1 MSDYTN
7 PPNENWLQENRGETI
22 LLQFPHG
29 QYAVTV
35 HGDEET
41 EQLLRD
47 TGAGGV
53 PADD

>member
-1 MSDYTN
+1 MSDFQR
-7 PPNENWLQENRGETI
+7 PPNENWLENNQGETV

-35 HGDEET
+35 HDDEET
-41 EQLLRD
+41 AQLLNGTD
-47 TGAGGV
+47 EGV

>member
-7 PPNENWLQENRGETI
+7 PPNENWLQANQGETV

-29 QYAVTV
+29 QYVVTV
-35 HGDEET
+35 HDDEET
-41 EQLLRD
+41 EQLLQEHS
-47 TGAGGV
+47 AGGV